1 MVDAVARF
9 AQVCVV
15 ESPRLDLG
23 LAAIACAF
31 QSKVTEAQLLTQL
44 DELAEGLAAKH
55 RIEIGQDI
63 SWLSGAEFSRALFGA
78 DGFQGDQREYL
89 SPSNS
94 LLNEMLDRRRGIP
107 ITLTILG
114 IEIGRRCGFN
124 FLGIGMPGH
133 FLMGEVGNSRQ
144 YFDPFEAGRVLSAQ
158 EAREFFH
165 AMHGPQHKF
174 EQVFL
179 EPTEPRQILMRVLNN
194 LYAAFANLGDRQN
207 LARVLNL
214 QSVIPGYA
222 REALGQLAVLLA
234 TEGRFT
240 DAASIHD
247 RLCLE
252 DPTNLQGHERAAQ
265 QLRARLN

>member
-1 MVDAVARF
+1 VVDAVARF

-31 QSKVTEAQLLTQL
+31 QSKVTEAQLLANL
-44 DELAEGLAAKH
+44 DELADGLAAKY
-55 RIEIGQDI
+55 RLETGQDI

-78 DGFQGDQREYL
+78 DGFQGDQLDYL

-94 LLNEMLDRRRGIP
+94 LLNELLDRRRGIP

-124 FLGIGMPGH
+124 FFGIGMPGH
-133 FLMGEVGNSRQ
+133 FLMAEEANPEQ
-144 YFDPFEAGRVLSAQ
+144 FFDPFGSGRVLSAQ
-158 EAREFFH
+158 QVREFYYS
-165 AMHGPQHKF
+165 MHGPQLRF
-174 EQVFL
+174 EEEFL
-179 EPTEPRQILMRVLNN
+179 APTEPRHILMRVLNN
-194 LYAAFANLGDRQN
+194 LHAAYANLGEREN
-207 LARVLNL
+207 LALVLNL

-222 REALGQLAVLLA
+222 IEALGQLAVLLA

-240 DAASIHD
+240 EAASIHD
-247 RLCLE
+247 RLRIE
-252 DPTNLQGHERAAQ
+252 DPRNIQGHERAAQ

>member
-15 ESPRLDLG
+15 ASPRLDLG

-31 QSKVTEAQLLTQL
+31 QTKVTEAQLLARL

-55 RIEIGQDI
+55 RIELDQDI
-63 SWLSGAEFSRALFGA
+63 SWLSGGEFSRALFGA
-78 DGFQGDQREYL
+78 DGFQGDQLEYL

-124 FLGIGMPGH
+124 FFGIGMPGH
-133 FLMGEVGNSRQ
+133 FLMGEVGNARQ
-144 YFDPFEAGRVLSAQ
+144 FFDPFEAGRVLSAQ

-165 AMHGPQHKF
+165 AMHGAQHKF
-174 EQVFL
+174 DEMFL
-179 EPTEPRQILMRVLNN
+179 APTEPRQILMRVLNN

-252 DPTNLQGHERAAQ
+252 DPANLQGHERAAQ

>member
-1 MVDAVARF
+1 MDAVARF
-9 AQVCVV
+9 AQVCVQ

-31 QSKVTEAQLLTQL
+31 QSKVTEAQLLARL
-44 DELAEGLAAKH
+44 DELAEGLAAKY
-55 RIEIGQDI
+55 RLEMGQDI
-63 SWLSGAEFSRALFGA
+63 SWLSGAEFSRELFGA
-78 DGFQGDQREYL
+78 DGFQGDQLEYS

-124 FLGIGMPGH
+124 FFGIGMPGH

-144 YFDPFEAGRVLSAQ
+144 FFDPFEAGRVLSAQ

-165 AMHGPQHKF
+165 AMHGSQHTF
-174 EQVFL
+174 EKVFL
-179 EPTEPRQILMRVLNN
+179 APAEPRQILMRVLNN
-194 LYAAFANLGDRQN
+194 LYAAFVNQGDPENLEC
-207 LARVLNL
+207 VLNL

-222 REALGQLAVLLA
+222 KEALGQLAGLLA
-234 TEGRFT
+234 TQGRFT
-240 DAASIHD
+240 DAANVHD
-247 RLCLE
+247 RLRLE
-252 DPTNLQGHERAAQ
+252 DPANLQGHERAAQ